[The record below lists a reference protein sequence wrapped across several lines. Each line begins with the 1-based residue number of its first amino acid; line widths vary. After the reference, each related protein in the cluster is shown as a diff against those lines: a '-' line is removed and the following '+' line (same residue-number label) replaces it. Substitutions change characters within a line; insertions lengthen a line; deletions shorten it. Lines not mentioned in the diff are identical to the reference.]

1 MLKQQLFVRILFLA
15 LPLLV
20 ASAEAEEAGKS
31 TSVAS
36 SSLSNQAAAAQLEL
50 ALQSLESADVLGSI
64 VSYTLPGRDPVTA
77 THGFVDIQQTVAM
90 DASRLFQIGSQT
102 KMFTAAAILLL
113 QRDGQLNLDD
123 LVSKYVSGVARPAD
137 LTIRQLLTHTGGI
150 GDSITFFDP
159 PAGRRPDFDVSFDN
173 HLFLGRVAGEEFAPG
188 SDWNYNNLGFVVL
201 GRVIES
207 ASGLSLEAYTRKNIL
222 DPLGM
227 TETFLGNLESYPESR
242 MARGYF
248 SQDGETVD
256 TTMPNLTWASSAGD
270 VVSGMDDMHKWA
282 LMLLNAD
289 NPLGLS
295 LADFAV
301 DPIDVSDFG
310 GLARYG
316 LGMMERRVAG
326 QKLWGHGGFIHGYVT
341 LTLVEPESGI
351 ILQLMTSLKDDSED
365 IIAALETV
373 AAIAL
378 NLAQYEAH
386 AQ

>member
-1 MLKQQLFVRILFLA
+1 MLKELRFVRILLLV
-15 LPLLV
+15 LPFLV
-20 ASAEAEEAGKS
+20 ASAQAEEVANSAS
-31 TSVAS
+31 TS
-36 SSLSNQAAAAQLEL
+36 SNQAAVEQLEL

-64 VSYTLPGRDPVTA
+64 VSYTVPGRDTVTA
-77 THGFVDIQQTVAM
+77 THGFVDIEQTVPM
-90 DASRLFQIGSQT
+90 DAGRLFQIGSQT
-102 KMFTAAAILLL
+102 KMFTAAALLLL
-113 QRDGQLNLDD
+113 QRDGQLKLDD

-159 PAGRRPDFDVSFDN
+159 PAGRRPDFDVSFEN
-173 HLFLGRVAGEEFAPG
+173 HLFLGKVAGEEFAPG

-201 GRVIES
+201 GQVIES
-207 ASGLSLEAYTRKNIL
+207 ASGQSLDAYTRKNVL
-222 DPLGM
+222 EPLHM
-227 TETFLGNLESYPESR
+227 SETFLGNLESYPESR

-248 SQDGETVD
+248 SQDGERVD

-270 VVSGMDDMHKWA
+270 MVSSLNDMHIWA
-282 LMLLNAD
+282 LMLLGES

-301 DPIDVSDFG
+301 DPIDISDFG
-310 GLARYG
+310 GLSRYG

-351 ILQLMTSLKDDSED
+351 VLQLMTNLKEDSED
-365 IIAALETV
+365 IIASLETV

-378 NLAQYEAH
+378 NQAQYEAH